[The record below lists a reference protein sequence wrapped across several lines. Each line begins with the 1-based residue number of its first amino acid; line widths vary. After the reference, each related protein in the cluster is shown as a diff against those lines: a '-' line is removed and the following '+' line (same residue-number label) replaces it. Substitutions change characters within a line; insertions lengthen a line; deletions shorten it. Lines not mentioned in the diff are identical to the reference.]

1 MNERMKTC
9 YKKQY
14 QAETLQEAFEKFG
27 HIEDCHIAKHPDGK
41 SKGFGFVR
49 YSDPRDAE
57 DAMDRMNQ
65 KEFEGRAAPGVNP
78 TAAVACCMVSCR

>member
-65 KEFEGRAAPGVNP
+65 KEFEGRLIRIDIATERHQRDVKGA
-78 TAAVACCMVSCR
+78 